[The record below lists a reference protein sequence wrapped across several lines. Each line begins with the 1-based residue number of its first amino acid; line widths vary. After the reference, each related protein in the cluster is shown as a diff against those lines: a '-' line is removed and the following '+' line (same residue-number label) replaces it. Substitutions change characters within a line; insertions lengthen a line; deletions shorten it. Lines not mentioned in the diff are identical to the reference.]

1 VLMKPD
7 DGQTYWQADQ
17 DDQSL
22 LTEEYAAASEQQ
34 SVLPAEPLTWTASEY
49 VQHDKQVA
57 WYLALTVVTIVLLG
71 LAIFMQAWTFAVL
84 VIVMG
89 VCVGVLAGR
98 PPHSVKY
105 TLSEYGLRVDEKNFA
120 YHDFRAFG
128 VIQDAALYSV
138 VLIPNKRFMPAV
150 NVYFP
155 SEMGEQIVDIFGAFL
170 PMEHVELDFVEKL
183 ARKIRF

>member
-1 VLMKPD
+1 MKPD

-22 LTEEYAAASEQQ
+22 LADDNAAFDEQE
-34 SVLPAEPLTWTASEY
+34 SMPVADPIAWTASEY

-57 WYLALTVVTIVLLG
+57 WYLALTIVTIILLG
-71 LAIFMQAWTFAVL
+71 VAIFMKAWTFAVL

-105 TLSEYGLRVDEKNFA
+105 VLSEYGLRVDEKSFG

-155 SEMGEQIVDIFGAFL
+155 SEMGEQIVDVFGTFL
-170 PMEHVELDFVEKL
+170 PMEHVEMDIVEKL